1 MTTLWLLLPPVFR
14 KCESN
19 TDNAAYITQALAVP
33 QPIFKPKRSECRPR
47 TRFRNGKTIQSVPPP
62 QPWTFYG
69 GESVKTIWQ
78 PPYLPN
84 ISSAD
89 IFCFGEVKS
98 ELTDLSLSQ
107 GGLMTRL
114 ERALHPQK

>member
-1 MTTLWLLLPPVFR
+1 MLWLLLPPG
-14 KCESN
+14 CESN

-33 QPIFKPKRSECRPR
+33 QPIFKPKRSGCRPR
-47 TRFRNGKTIQSVPPP
+47 TRFRNGMTIQSAPPP
-62 QPWTFYG
+62 QAGTFYG
-69 GESVKTIWQ
+69 GEGVTTIWQ

-114 ERALHPQK
+114 EGALHP